1 MMAVLALYTALA
13 AWNAWFNYM
22 IFLPKLTDWHPLQIF
37 LTKVLI
43 WGNMQSV
50 LQAGDNVDP
59 EVLKNKMLMAVIGA
73 QLKYTVMVVTTVPI
87 IMVYPLVQKHFIK
100 GALLGSLKE

>member
-1 MMAVLALYTALA
+1 
-13 AWNAWFNYM
+13 
-22 IFLPKLTDWHPLQIF
+22 
-37 LTKVLI
+37 
-43 WGNMQSV
+43 
-50 LQAGDNVDP
+50 
-59 EVLKNKMLMAVIGA
+59 MLMAVIGA